1 MDKSNVELLVCTAC
15 KKGRSLPEGFKSPG
29 QVLFDNLV
37 VAEVP
42 HGVHIKSVGCL
53 ANCSNGCSIVLRA
66 QGFWSYVYGNLNEID
81 HVETILEGVC
91 KYRDSDDGRVPWRER
106 PEHFRKNCVARIPP
120 IED

>member
-1 MDKSNVELLVCTAC
+1 MLSYLFVRPA
-15 KKGRSLPEGFKSPG
+15 KKDGVYQRGLKSPG

-37 VAEVP
+37 AAEVP

-53 ANCSNGCSIVLRA
+53 ANCSNGCSLVLRA
-66 QGFWSYVYGNLNEID
+66 QGFWSYVYGNLDESN
-81 HVETILEGVC
+81 HVETILEGVS

>member
-1 MDKSNVELLVCTAC
+1 M
-15 KKGRSLPEGFKSPG
+15 
-29 QVLFDNLV
+29 FDNLV
-37 VAEVP
+37 AAEVP

-53 ANCSNGCSIVLRA
+53 ANCSNGCSLVLRA
-66 QGFWSYVYGNLNEID
+66 QGFWSYVYGNLDESNHI
-81 HVETILEGVC
+81 ETILEGVS